1 MVQQFKGVLAACL
14 CEAFEQLSAEGRH
27 LTRQQQQQADQ
38 QQQQQR
44 SANADDS
51 GAAVQQQQQQLSARA
66 TRRNELHHATLAGKG
81 GLLLNHSN
89 NNNNNNNSHHSAV
102 AGPSA
107 ETSSN
112 ISASDH
118 GKTVVTDDQG
128 HEKPAATWDL
138 EDCRSWLLEAS
149 RNIAQAWDAERHN
162 NNNNSNALAKQ
173 IPALP
178 FGELEGRLV
187 EHSITLCEHLETE
200 LQSRGSSSLA
210 TTTSTTNGTTHRRV
224 VISTPRVNDMS
235 KLGIKWQHAHE
246 RGSGGRGGV
255 GGSGKAPRSGGRGA
269 GGIMGGGHPRT
280 AGQILILKT
289 AKKLG
294 DILQDPLAGEAFHRE
309 LRAVIGRQEAW
320 KQKEMREEA
329 TRQRL
334 NQMQRKPWLQ
344 ARMQQ

>member
-1 MVQQFKGVLAACL
+1 MTVLEPINVLLGFRDDRELVQQFKGVLAACL

-38 QQQQQR
+38 QQQR
-44 SANADDS
+44 TSNTADDP
-51 GAAVQQQQQQLSARA
+51 AQQQQALSARA
-66 TRRNELHHATLAGKG
+66 ARRNELHHATLAGKG
-81 GLLLNHSN
+81 GLLLN
-89 NNNNNNNSHHSAV
+89 NNNNNSAV
-102 AGPSA
+102 AVVETASSA
-107 ETSSN
+107 ASN
-112 ISASDH
+112 ASDN

-128 HEKPAATWDL
+128 HEKPAASWDL

-149 RNIAQAWDAERHN
+149 RNIAQAWDAERQN
-162 NNNNSNALAKQ
+162 NTALAKQ

-200 LQSRGSSSLA
+200 LQSRGSAA
-210 TTTSTTNGTTHRRV
+210 TTTNGTTANRRV

-255 GGSGKAPRSGGRGA
+255 GGSGRAGGGRGR
-269 GGIMGGGHPRT
+269 GGGGGVQRT
-280 AGQILILKT
+280 AGQILLLKT

-294 DILQDPLAGEAFHRE
+294 DVLQDPLAGEAFHRE